1 LLASRVTHT
10 FPAMAMTG
18 SAVLDL
24 GLGGLQDQVATE
36 SEEERKKRMAE
47 MQQQK
52 LLGPSGS
59 LAVTNLFAPRGG
71 TSVGY

>member
-1 LLASRVTHT
+1 
-10 FPAMAMTG
+10 MAMTG
-18 SAVLDL
+18 SAVMDL
-24 GLGGLQDQVATE
+24 GLGGLQNQVAAE
-36 SEEERKKRMAE
+36 SDDERKKRMAE

-71 TSVGY
+71 SNVGY